1 MDGPANMKSPQ
12 AALRE
17 ARKQALEAE
26 KTIKALIDA
35 NAQSILLLEK
45 DGTVIH
51 VNRIVADILQ
61 TSPEALTGKDIFD
74 CLPTELSEPRRQ
86 VFNNVVKSGEPI
98 KYQDMREGRIILH
111 SHYPIIENGVV
122 ERVAIYA
129 EDITDVINKERE
141 LAHSKHLQSVLY
153 EIICQF
159 NSAKDLNDLMR
170 SIHEIMLK
178 ELKAKNFYIAL
189 IEPEQEELIFT
200 YCVDE
205 GINKYPPIQNIY
217 CRNNKRISLL
227 PIQKN
232 EIIQLTRQEIIDSV
246 ENGSL
251 EIVGRIPEIWIGVP
265 MRVRNAPIG
274 VLVIQDYENYDIF
287 SEDDIQL
294 FSACS
299 HQIALA
305 IERKK
310 YDSAIRESEEQY
322 RALFEN
328 NHSVMLIINPQTGKI
343 LDSNTAATYF
353 YGYSHKELQAKNIF
367 DINVLSRAEV
377 ISNMSEANETERTN
391 FIFQHRCK
399 NGEIKDVEVFSGPFN
414 HNEKTLLISIIHD
427 ITKRI
432 ENEKELSAAKE
443 SAIQANRTKDEFLA
457 NISHEI
463 RTPLNGVMGMLQ
475 VMNSTKLNQ
484 EHRNCINVALQS
496 SRNLLR
502 VLDDILD
509 LSKVEMGTLDLFEDK
524 FSLNRL
530 LVESINLF
538 KPQAEGKKIELSHSI
553 SPEVESYYFG
563 DEGRIRQIL
572 FNLIGNSIKFTDY
585 GAIKVEARAGPAT
598 CQDKKELHFKVS
610 DTGIGIPVDYQ
621 ERIFDSFTQVDG
633 SLSRRY
639 KGAGLG
645 LAIVKRLIEL
655 MDGTIQIESS
665 TNSGTTISFTITL
678 RIAEPPEPAQNKQ
691 SDSTEKPPSL
701 HILLV
706 EDEPV
711 NRMMARKLLERM
723 GHTVTCAENGAE
735 CLEVLGK
742 GLFDTILM
750 DIQMP
755 IMDGL
760 EATRTIRTS
769 NNFINV
775 RDIPIIALS
784 AHANKESRY
793 SALEAGVNGYLC
805 KPFEMKD
812 LEKIIAGTAY
822 RD

>member
-1 MDGPANMKSPQ
+1 MDGPAKMKSPQ

-17 ARKQALEAE
+17 ARKQAMEAE
-26 KTIKALIDA
+26 KHIKALLDA
-35 NAQSILLLEK
+35 NTQSIILLEK

-51 VNRIVADILQ
+51 VNRIVADILH
-61 TSPEALTGKDIFD
+61 TTPDALKGKDIFNQ
-74 CLPTELSEPRRQ
+74 LPSELAVHRRQ
-86 VFNNVVKSGEPI
+86 MFENVVKSGEPI
-98 KYQDMREGRIILH
+98 KFQDVRGDRIILH
-111 SHYPIIENGVV
+111 SHYPIIENGEV

-129 EDITDVINKERE
+129 EDITEVINKERE

-159 NSAKDLNDLMR
+159 NSAKDLNNLMR
-170 SIHEIMLK
+170 SIHAIMLK
-178 ELKAKNFYIAL
+178 ELKAKNFFIAL
-189 IEPEQEELIFT
+189 IDQELEELVFT

-217 CRNNKRISLL
+217 ARNNNRLSLQ

-232 EIIQLTRQEIIDSV
+232 KIIQLTRQEISESV

-251 EIVGRIPEIWIGVP
+251 TIMGRIPEIWIGVP
-265 MRVRNAPIG
+265 MRVQETPIG
-274 VLVIQDYENYDIF
+274 VLVIQDYESSDIF

-305 IERKK
+305 IERKR

-343 LDSNTAATYF
+343 LDANKAATDF
-353 YGYSHKELQAKNIF
+353 YGYSHKELQGKNIF
-367 DINVLSRAEV
+367 NINVLSRAEV
-377 ISNMSEANETERTN
+377 ISNMAKAHEADRTN

-414 HNEKTLLISIIHD
+414 HNGKTLLISIIHD
-427 ITKRI
+427 ITKRLK
-432 ENEKELSAAKE
+432 NEKELSAAKE

-484 EHRNCINVALQS
+484 EHRNCISVALQS

-524 FSLNRL
+524 FSLNKL
-530 LVESINLF
+530 LEESINLF
-538 KPQAEGKKIELSHSI
+538 KPQAEGKGVGLSYSI
-553 SPEVESYYFG
+553 YPEAESYYFG

-572 FNLIGNSIKFTDY
+572 FNLIGNSIKFTDH
-585 GAIKVEARAGPAT
+585 GAIRVDTRTGPGT
-598 CQDKKELHFKVS
+598 CQEKNSLYFTVS
-610 DTGIGIPVDYQ
+610 DTGIGIPEDYQ

-655 MDGTIQIESS
+655 MDGTIEIESS
-665 TNSGTTISFTITL
+665 PHRGTSISFTISL
-678 RIAEPPEPAQNKQ
+678 KIAEPPEPAQNTPL
-691 SDSTEKPPSL
+691 DSTVETPSL
-701 HILLV
+701 HVLLV

-723 GHTVTCAENGAE
+723 GHKVSCAENGAQ
-735 CLEVLGK
+735 CLEVLSEGV
-742 GLFDTILM
+742 FDTILM

-812 LEKIIAGTAY
+812 LEKIIAGTVH